1 MSKFVLFLASLVFAA
16 SVYAA
21 PASDASIDTLLTIT
35 KVERMLDGMF
45 AGLDPMMRQ
54 MSTSMLKGQK
64 LNPEQQRSLDNMM
77 KKMSAVM
84 RDEMSWAK
92 MRPMYLQIYRETF
105 TQEEVDGMIAFYR
118 TPVGVATI
126 DKMPA
131 AMQKSMTLMQ
141 ARMGPVMERMNAAM
155 QQAIAD
161 AKAGK

>member
-1 MSKFVLFLASLVFAA
+1 MSKFILFLASLVFTA
-16 SVYAA
+16 SVHAA

-45 AGLDPMMRQ
+45 ASLDPMMRQ
-54 MSTSMLKGQK
+54 MTAGMLKGQK
-64 LNPEQQRSLDNMM
+64 LSTGQQRSLDNMM
-77 KKMSAVM
+77 TKMTAVM
-84 RDEMSWAK
+84 RDEMSWAN

-105 TQEEVDGMIAFYR
+105 TQEEVEGMIAFYR

-141 ARMGPVMERMNAAM
+141 ARMGPMMERMNAAL
-155 QQAIAD
+155 QQAVAE